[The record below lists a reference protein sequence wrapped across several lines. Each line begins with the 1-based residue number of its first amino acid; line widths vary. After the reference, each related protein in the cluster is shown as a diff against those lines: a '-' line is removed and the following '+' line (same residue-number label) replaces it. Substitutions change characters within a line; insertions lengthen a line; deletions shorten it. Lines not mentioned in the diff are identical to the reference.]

1 MIYLHYASSGT
12 KCICFHGEEM
22 PEGSPLRLVATFND
36 DEVAKAWAY
45 LHRLSSPLSN
55 EPIGGRAGHSGVIR
69 ARRRQ
74 EPAMLLSAEV
84 RWFWEGRIP
93 ELTGWFGSGPFAPGG
108 GEVRVDAYVV
118 DPAQVELGVKSR
130 GNKPGLE
137 LKVLVSERQSRG
149 IGQLQS
155 TTQVWTK
162 VSSTVLG
169 LNGLPAMATHKRRWL
184 RKFDTGGP
192 TVREIELGE
201 DERPKAGGLP
211 DDGCNVELTEVW
223 LEDPARVWTTL
234 GFEAFG
240 SFDRLERS
248 LAATLTQMS
257 AVALPT
263 IGAGE
268 ALSYPAWL
276 AARAGSRTGA

>member
-1 MIYLHYASSGT
+1 MIYVRYASSET
-12 KCICFHGEEM
+12 KCVCFHCEEM

-36 DEVAKAWAY
+36 DEVAKAWNY
-45 LHRLSSPLSN
+45 LHRLSSLLSS
-55 EPIGGRAGHSGVIR
+55 EPIRGRAGQR
-69 ARRRQ
+69 ARGRK

-93 ELTGWFGSGPFAPGG
+93 ELTLWFGSGPFAPGG
-108 GEVRVDAYVV
+108 GEVRMDTYVA
-118 DPAQVELGVKSR
+118 DPAQLELGVKSR

-149 IGQLQS
+149 IGKLLS
-155 TTQVWTK
+155 PTQIWTK
-162 VSSTVLG
+162 VSSTVLT

-184 RKFDTGGP
+184 RKFDTGGA
-192 TVREIELGE
+192 TVTEIELGE

-223 LEDPARVWTTL
+223 LEDPVRVWTTL

-240 SFDRLERS
+240 SFDRVERS

-257 AVALPT
+257 AVAMPG
-263 IGAGE
+263 IAAGE

-276 AARAGSRTGA
+276 AARAGSRPGA

>member
-1 MIYLHYASSGT
+1 MIYVHYASSRT

-45 LHRLSSPLSN
+45 LHKLSSPLSS
-55 EPIGGRAGHSGVIR
+55 EPIRSRSGGSGVLR
-69 ARRRQ
+69 ARGRK

-93 ELTGWFGSGPFAPGG
+93 ELARWFGSGPFAPGG
-108 GEVRVDAYVV
+108 GEVRVDTYVV
-118 DPAQVELGVKSR
+118 DPAQLELGVKSR

-149 IGQLQS
+149 IGPLQS
-155 TTQVWTK
+155 ATQIWSK
-162 VSSTVLG
+162 VSSTVLS
-169 LNGLPAMATHKRRWL
+169 LNGHPAMATHKRRWL
-184 RKFDTGGP
+184 RKFDTGAA
-192 TVREIELGE
+192 TVTEIELGE
-201 DERPKAGGLP
+201 DERPKASGLP

-223 LEDPARVWTTL
+223 LEDPTRVWTTL

-240 SFDRLERS
+240 SFDRVEHS

-257 AVALPT
+257 AVAMPNV
-263 IGAGE
+263 GAGE

-276 AARAGSRTGA
+276 AERAGRHS

>member
-1 MIYLHYASSGT
+1 MIYVHYASSRT

-45 LHRLSSPLSN
+45 LHKLSSPLSS
-55 EPIGGRAGHSGVIR
+55 EPIRDRAGHSGVLR
-69 ARRRQ
+69 ARGRK

-93 ELTGWFGSGPFAPGG
+93 ELTRWFGSGPFAPGG
-108 GEVRVDAYVV
+108 GEARVDTYLV
-118 DPAQVELGVKSR
+118 DPAQVDLGVKSR
-130 GNKPGLE
+130 GNTAGLE

-149 IGQLQS
+149 IGPLQS
-155 TTQVWTK
+155 ATQIWSK
-162 VSSTVLG
+162 VSSTVLS
-169 LNGLPAMATHKRRWL
+169 LDGLPAMATHKRRWL
-184 RKFDTGGP
+184 RKFDTGAA
-192 TVREIELGE
+192 TVTEIELGQ
-201 DERPKAGGLP
+201 DERPKASGLP
-211 DDGCNVELTEVW
+211 DDGCDVELTEVW
-223 LEDPARVWTTL
+223 LEDPTRVWTTL

-240 SFDRLERS
+240 SFDRVERS

-257 AVALPT
+257 AVAMPNV
-263 IGAGE
+263 GAGE
-268 ALSYPAWL
+268 ALSYAAWL

>member
-1 MIYLHYASSGT
+1 MIYVHYASSRT

-45 LHRLSSPLSN
+45 LHKLSSPLSS
-55 EPIGGRAGHSGVIR
+55 EPIRGRAGNPNVLR
-69 ARRRQ
+69 ARSRK

-93 ELTGWFGSGPFAPGG
+93 ELTRWFGSGPFAPGG
-108 GEVRVDAYVV
+108 GEVRVDTYVV
-118 DPAQVELGVKSR
+118 DPAQLELGVKSR

-149 IGQLQS
+149 IGPLQS
-155 TTQVWTK
+155 ATQIWTK
-162 VSSTVLG
+162 VGSTVLS

-184 RKFDTGGP
+184 RKFDTGRA
-192 TVREIELGE
+192 TVTEIELGE
-201 DERPKAGGLP
+201 DERPKASGLP

-240 SFDRLERS
+240 SFDRVERS

-257 AVALPT
+257 AVAMPNV
-263 IGAGE
+263 GAGE

-276 AARAGSRTGA
+276 AERDGRHL

>member
-12 KCICFHGEEM
+12 KCICFYGEEM

-36 DEVAKAWAY
+36 DEVAKAWTY
-45 LHRLSSPLSN
+45 LHRLSSPLSS
-55 EPIGGRAGHSGVIR
+55 EPIQGRAGHTGVLR
-69 ARRRQ
+69 ARGRK

-93 ELTGWFGSGPFAPGG
+93 ELARWFGGGPFAAGG
-108 GEVRVDAYVV
+108 GEVRMDTYVV
-118 DPAQVELGVKSR
+118 DPGQVELGVKSR

-137 LKVLVSERQSRG
+137 LKVLVSERPSRG
-149 IGQLQS
+149 IGQLRS
-155 TTQVWTK
+155 ATQIWTK
-162 VSSTVLG
+162 VSSTVLS
-169 LNGLPAMATHKRRWL
+169 LNGLPALATHKRRWL

-192 TVREIELGE
+192 TVTEIELGK

-240 SFDRLERS
+240 SFDRVERS

-257 AVALPT
+257 AVAMPNF
-263 IGAGE
+263 GAGE

>member
-1 MIYLHYASSGT
+1 
-12 KCICFHGEEM
+12 
-22 PEGSPLRLVATFND
+22 
-36 DEVAKAWAY
+36 
-45 LHRLSSPLSN
+45 
-55 EPIGGRAGHSGVIR
+55 
-69 ARRRQ
+69 
-74 EPAMLLSAEV
+74 MLLSAEV

-93 ELTGWFGSGPFAPGG
+93 EMTRWFGSGPFAPGG
-108 GEVRVDAYVV
+108 GEVRVDTYLV

-149 IGQLQS
+149 IGPLQS
-155 TTQVWTK
+155 ATQIWSK
-162 VSSTVLG
+162 VSSTVLS

-184 RKFDTGGP
+184 RKFDTGGA
-192 TVREIELGE
+192 TVTEIELGE
-201 DERPKAGGLP
+201 DERPRASGLP

-223 LEDPARVWTTL
+223 LEDPTRVWTTL

-240 SFDRLERS
+240 SFDRVERS

-257 AVALPT
+257 AVAMPNV
-263 IGAGE
+263 GAGE

-276 AARAGSRTGA
+276 AERDGRHL